1 MGERILLF
9 FKCVATGRF
18 FHAPLDGPTPLH
30 TGAVHIGLSRLWK
43 KGHNIMGGHVGEDLE
58 GKMGRGGYDHG
69 SLYMCMIFSRIKK
82 K

>member
-1 MGERILLF
+1 M
-9 FKCVATGRF
+9 
-18 FHAPLDGPTPLH
+18 APHPCTQGQYTLH
-30 TGAVHIGLSRLWK
+30 LVDYLK
-43 KGHNIMGGHVGEDLE
+43 KGHNIVGGYVGEDLE